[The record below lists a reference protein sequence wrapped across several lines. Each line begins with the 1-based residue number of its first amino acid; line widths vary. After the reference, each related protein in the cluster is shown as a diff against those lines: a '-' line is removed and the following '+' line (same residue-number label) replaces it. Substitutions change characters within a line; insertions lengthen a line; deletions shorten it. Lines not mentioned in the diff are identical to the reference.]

1 MIIEKSDHSS
11 LYMIYIYAYV
21 LYPLLLTVDIM
32 IASPHDIV
40 QGDMARIQFVSS
52 ARCSPK
58 LLLGFYGCSSSP
70 NSVFHG
76 VWPIHTVANPIIN
89 RPFFS
94 TMTWEVVINVIPIIP
109 LLGVYQIHKPL
120 LGMCEWRFHA
130 IFGFAKNGLTNL
142 TGFPINRGKKKIVY
156 LMFGQFLDGWVPTRL
171 PILDG
176 SQLYLAFG
184 WVYHIISIQ
193 GPSKIEPQN
202 LVLVHRRGTASMARR
217 HRWTRPRLRASGAVD
232 ETRIQLKHVKTG

>member
-89 RPFFS
+89 RPFFFNHDLGGRNKRHPNHP
-94 TMTWEVVINVIPIIP
+94 TARGIPNSQTSIGDVWMAISCNLRVCQKWSYKSYWLP
-109 LLGVYQIHKPL
+109 NKP
-120 LGMCEWRFHA
+120 G
-130 IFGFAKNGLTNL
+130 
-142 TGFPINRGKKKIVY
+142 
-156 LMFGQFLDGWVPTRL
+156 
-171 PILDG
+171 
-176 SQLYLAFG
+176 
-184 WVYHIISIQ
+184 
-193 GPSKIEPQN
+193 
-202 LVLVHRRGTASMARR
+202 
-217 HRWTRPRLRASGAVD
+217 
-232 ETRIQLKHVKTG
+232 